1 MADDDDAQFEQMSES
16 EPADVEYMF
25 AQTARGVSIASQAT
39 EKLSDRMNFRK
50 KPNPP

>member
-25 AQTARGVSIASQAT
+25 AQTARGVSIAD
-39 EKLSDRMNFRK
+39 DRVALQGVSRCSFRTARIA
-50 KPNPP
+50 